1 MEANQTTHASFKLT
15 APALLS
21 LFGPSSAFPNPDD
34 SNPPGPWAPVIRRAE
49 ERVRLVLEPQPLPW
63 REIFGPVPDPWNE
76 VFGPFPQPW
85 RAAFAQALAQEVV
98 DRASLMQEV
107 ADALAQA
114 GNTHAIIIVGGY
126 LSRFIDDCGTGKL
139 RQGRP
144 LPPPRHNDDGRL
156 GARELVLMAA
166 QFERSAAATSHAGLS
181 QEFARAGER
190 LLKMGVG
197 RLQSASAQSAV

>member
-1 MEANQTTHASFKLT
+1 MEPNQTTHASFTLS

-34 SNPPGPWAPVIRRAE
+34 SNPPGPWGPVIRRAE
-49 ERVRLVLEPQPLPW
+49 ERLRYILGPSPEPW
-63 REIFGPVPDPWNE
+63 REIFGPSPD
-76 VFGPFPQPW
+76 PW

-114 GNTHAIIIVGGY
+114 GNTHAIIIIGGF
-126 LSRFIDDCGTGKL
+126 LSRFIDDCGTGRI
-139 RQGRP
+139 RQGHIPR
-144 LPPPRHNDDGRL
+144 PPRHDGDDRL

-166 QFERSAAATSHAGLS
+166 QFERSAAATSHQGLR